1 MAFEQG
7 HNRDEEDHNR
17 LSRGK
22 AFQAQEAITI
32 KVPEKHASRALRTV
46 EQLVWLEWKEQ
57 ERKEQEMKSK
67 SSWRIS

>member
-1 MAFEQG
+1 MLKEGNTEKMAFEQG

-32 KVPEKHASRALRTV
+32 KVPEKHASHALRTV
-46 EQLVWLEWKEQ
+46 EQLV
-57 ERKEQEMKSK
+57 
-67 SSWRIS
+67 